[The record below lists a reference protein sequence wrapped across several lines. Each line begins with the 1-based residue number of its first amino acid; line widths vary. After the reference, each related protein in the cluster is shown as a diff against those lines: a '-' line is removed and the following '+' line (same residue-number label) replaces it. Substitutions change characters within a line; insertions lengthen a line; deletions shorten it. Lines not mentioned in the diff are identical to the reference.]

1 MITESMG
8 KIIGMAMAYAVSTL
22 GLLLAYY
29 NYRKRIVKADKVF
42 TRTAWA
48 VAAGT
53 LGALVVAVVVVVLLA
68 NTKQPEAPVG
78 LEAVDRGIAPET
90 PIVPAP
96 AETDIAA
103 ARKAPAF
110 AGDRKKLPVLGI
122 VIPGAVF
129 LFSTWIT
136 WALYRHFSKKLEGQT

>member
-53 LGALVVAVVVVVLLA
+53 LGAVVVAVIVVVLLA
-68 NTKQPEAPVG
+68 NSSQPAPTAG
-78 LEAVDRGIAPET
+78 PEAVDRDTVAASPAVPVPTET
-90 PIVPAP
+90 PYD
-96 AETDIAA
+96 AEAA
-103 ARKAPAF
+103 AEVDR
-110 AGDRKKLPVLGI
+110 DRKELPMVGI
-122 VIPGAVF
+122 MTKRKPTA
-129 LFSTWIT
+129 
-136 WALYRHFSKKLEGQT
+136 

>member
-48 VAAGT
+48 VAGGT
-53 LGALVVAVVVVVLLA
+53 LGAVVVAVIVVVLLA
-68 NTKQPEAPVG
+68 NAGKPEATTGP
-78 LEAVDRGIAPET
+78 EAVDRETVTASPAAPAPTET
-90 PIVPAP
+90 PDE
-96 AETDIAA
+96 AEAA
-103 ARKAPAF
+103 SEVDR
-110 AGDRKKLPVLGI
+110 DRKEWPMVGI
-122 VIPGAVF
+122 VIPGAIF

-136 WALYRHFSKKLEGQT
+136 WALYKHFSKKTQAQT

>member
-1 MITESMG
+1 MISEPMG

-42 TRTAWA
+42 TGTAWA

-53 LGALVVAVVVVVLLA
+53 LGAVVVAVIVVVQLA
-68 NTKQPEAPVG
+68 SPKQPEATAGP
-78 LEAVDRGIAPET
+78 ETTDRGTVIE
-90 PIVPAP
+90 AP
-96 AETDIAA
+96 AVPTPTDTSYDEEAA
-103 ARKAPAF
+103 LPR
-110 AGDRKKLPVLGI
+110 DRKRLPMVGI
-122 VIPGAVF
+122 VIPGVIF

-136 WALYRHFSKKLEGQT
+136 WALYRHFSKKVHEQT

>member
-42 TRTAWA
+42 TRAAWA
-48 VAAGT
+48 VAGGT
-53 LGALVVAVVVVVLLA
+53 LGAVVVAVIVVFLLA
-68 NTKQPEAPVG
+68 NAGKP
-78 LEAVDRGIAPET
+78 EAVDPVASAETAAVRTAAET
-90 PIVPAP
+90 PDG
-96 AETDIAA
+96 AEAEIL
-103 ARKAPAF
+103 P
-110 AGDRKKLPVLGI
+110 DRKRWPMVGI
-122 VIPGAVF
+122 VIPGAIF

-136 WALYRHFSKKLEGQT
+136 WALYKHFSKRSPGQT

>member
-29 NYRKRIVKADKVF
+29 NYRKRTVKADKVF

-48 VAAGT
+48 VAGGT
-53 LGALVVAVVVVVLLA
+53 LGAVVVAVIVVFLLA
-68 NTKQPEAPVG
+68 NAGKPEATISP
-78 LEAVDRGIAPET
+78 EAVEPAMSAEATGVRAPTET
-90 PIVPAP
+90 PDGAK
-96 AETDIAA
+96 ADILL
-103 ARKAPAF
+103 
-110 AGDRKKLPVLGI
+110 DRKRWPMVGI
-122 VIPGAVF
+122 VIPGAIF

-136 WALYRHFSKKLEGQT
+136 WALYKHFSKKTQGQT